1 MAAGQLDR
9 DTRLMIA
16 VLVALNALA
25 AAAVFDLGGVLRI
38 LASQPVGRAVAAAMN
53 GGSGRPQRSS
63 LKAWRR
69 LFVATGESMTGRPAR
84 APGALRDQARHRGR
98 RPYARRG
105 RALSQPARDSQIGMP
120 IASATST
127 RLATRLTQPPR

>member
-9 DTRLMIA
+9 DSRLLIA

-25 AAAVFDLGGVLRI
+25 VAAVFDLGGVLRI
-38 LASQPVGRAVAAAMN
+38 LALLSLWAVLVAAAMN

-69 LFVATGESMTGRPAR
+69 LFVATGNP
-84 APGALRDQARHRGR
+84 
-98 RPYARRG
+98 
-105 RALSQPARDSQIGMP
+105 
-120 IASATST
+120 
-127 RLATRLTQPPR
+127 